1 MIYLLSGEI
10 AKVDGTL
17 FDLRKAVT
25 LKDRLPQI
33 SGPPPGYDHNFC
45 LGKSETGRTLA
56 ARVEHGTSG
65 RVLEVLTDQ
74 PGIQFYTG
82 NFLNGIPGKNGAI
95 YGQHS
100 AFALE
105 TQNFPDAI
113 NHVSTKSRVSFE
125 ASHIFILDQS
135 SSAYH
140 RCNKRYFTFFYYLK
154 KRVFNVFWNVFY
166 FLVAKCFILLNQL
179 NYCIKRLSK

>member
-1 MIYLLSGEI
+1 MLNLKCLVLFAIQCVITLLSGEI

-17 FDLRKAVT
+17 FDLRKPVT

-33 SGPPPGYDHNFC
+33 SGPPVGYDHNFC
-45 LGKSETGRTLA
+45 LGKPEIGRTLA
-56 ARVEHGTSG
+56 ARVEHEASG
-65 RVLEVLTDQ
+65 RVLEVWTDQ

-82 NFLNGIPGKNGAI
+82 NFLDGLPGKNGAT

-113 NHVSTKSRVSFE
+113 NHVSIKSLNSFGDFPF
-125 ASHIFILDQS
+125 AFRKI
-135 SSAYH
+135 
-140 RCNKRYFTFFYYLK
+140 
-154 KRVFNVFWNVFY
+154 
-166 FLVAKCFILLNQL
+166 
-179 NYCIKRLSK
+179 NYPMHAG